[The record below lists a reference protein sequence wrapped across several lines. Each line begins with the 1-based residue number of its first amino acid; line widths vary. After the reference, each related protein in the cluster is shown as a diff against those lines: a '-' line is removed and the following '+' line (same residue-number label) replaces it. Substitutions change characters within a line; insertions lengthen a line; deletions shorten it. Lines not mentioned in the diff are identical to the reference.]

1 MNTLMARQGERWEQL
16 CYRAYNA
23 TNQAL
28 VDALFDANRALTQ
41 TMTDFTFDGG
51 ETVNIPD
58 VKVVN
63 TVTVET
69 PPWA

>member
-1 MNTLMARQGERWEQL
+1 MNTLTARQGERWEQL

-23 TNQAL
+23 TNQKL
-28 VDALFDANRALTQ
+28 VDTLFDANRELTR
-41 TMTDFTFDGG
+41 TMTNVTFSGG
-51 ETVNIPD
+51 ETVNIPA

-63 TVTVET
+63 TVSVET